1 MPLNFFFL
9 GEFKPINSKYN
20 DELRKLVNNMII
32 IDPQRRCD
40 MCSVYQICEQM
51 FSYLKKTPKIDSIL
65 VMEDIYEK
73 LGILEYHSSFCKPLG
88 KKPVSKLCF
97 AISNG
102 ELTNQDKFLYFS
114 GLCYWILNLP
124 KVIK

>member
-1 MPLNFFFL
+1 
-9 GEFKPINSKYN
+9 
-20 DELRKLVNNMII
+20 MII

-40 MCSVYQICEQM
+40 MSSVYHICEQM
-51 FSYLKKTPKIDSIL
+51 FNYLKKTPKIDSIL

-73 LGILEYHSSFCKPLG
+73 LGILEYHFSFCKPLG

-102 ELTNQDKFLYFS
+102 ELTNQEKFLYFA
-114 GLCYWILNLP
+114 GLCYWIINLP
-124 KVIK
+124 KVIKFCGIIIRFIYKVQQ